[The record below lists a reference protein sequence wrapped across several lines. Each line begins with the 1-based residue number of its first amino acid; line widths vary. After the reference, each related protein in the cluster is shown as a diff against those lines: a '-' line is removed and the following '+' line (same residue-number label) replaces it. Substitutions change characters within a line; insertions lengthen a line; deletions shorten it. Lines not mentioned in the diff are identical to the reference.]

1 MKEMSKFS
9 NFNTFIVLYK
19 SLHFIIIIII
29 IIIIFNLDKSLDLV
43 CLGLDK

>member
-29 IIIIFNLDKSLDLV
+29 IIFFNLDKSLDLV